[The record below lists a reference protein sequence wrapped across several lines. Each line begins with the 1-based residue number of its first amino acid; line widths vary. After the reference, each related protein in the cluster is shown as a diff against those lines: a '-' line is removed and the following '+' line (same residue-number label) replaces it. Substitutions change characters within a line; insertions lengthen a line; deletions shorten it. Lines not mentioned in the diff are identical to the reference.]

1 MKKNSIYIGCHWFT
15 NKTEIDKKKSFY
27 GLQKTDNKLNGLE
40 KHQKLI
46 ESYIK
51 LHQHRQRS

>member
-1 MKKNSIYIGCHWFT
+1 MYGEQLYQNALDVV
-15 NKTEIDKKKSFY
+15 DKKKNFY
-27 GLQKTDNKLNGLE
+27 GLQKTDNRLNGLE